1 MAIVLTSTQ
10 VDYNPNKPIKETIKA
25 TGRFAVT
32 SASVACEGAEMARD
46 IIILARHTLAES
58 IIEAKVDSK
67 KAEIKGLT
75 ELHELELEYAATL
88 AKLQGDTNA

>member
-10 VDYNPNKPIKETIKA
+10 VEYNPNKPIRETIKA
-25 TGRFAVT
+25 TGRLAVT
-32 SASVACEGAEMARD
+32 SAAAACEAAEMARD

-67 KAEIKGLT
+67 KAEIKGLI
-75 ELHELELEYAATL
+75 ELHALELEYAETIAR
-88 AKLQGDTNA
+88 LQ